1 MFYKCR
7 KWVARMKRLP
17 DAELAVMQVLWQKNG
32 EVTAAEVQ
40 AALAAEYGWKLT
52 SVLTFLARLAEK
64 GFVSL
69 RKEGKT
75 NRYTACVS
83 EAEYQKSE
91 SVSFVQ
97 RLFGGSVKDLVA
109 SLAEAGSMSEAD
121 VAELQAFLEEQK
133 GGA

>member
-1 MFYKCR
+1 
-7 KWVARMKRLP
+7 MKRLP
-17 DAELAVMQVLWQKNG
+17 DAELAVMQVLWQKNE

-40 AALAAEYGWKLT
+40 GALAEVYGWKLT
-52 SVLTFLARLAEK
+52 SVLTFLSRLTEK

-75 NRYTACVS
+75 NRYTARVT

-97 RLFGGSVKDLVA
+97 RLFAGSVKDLVA
-109 SLAEAGSMSEAD
+109 SLAEAGSMSDAD
-121 VAELQAFLEEQK
+121 VAEL
-133 GGA
+133 

>member
-7 KWVARMKRLP
+7 KVVARMKRLP
-17 DAELAVMQVLWQKNG
+17 DAELAVMQVLWQKNE

-40 AALAAEYGWKLT
+40 GALAEVYGWKLT
-52 SVLTFLARLAEK
+52 SVLTFLSRLTEK

-75 NRYTACVS
+75 NRYTARGT
-83 EAEYQKSE
+83 EAECQKSE

-97 RLFGGSVKDLVA
+97 RLFAGSVKDLVA
-109 SLAEAGSMSEAD
+109 SLAEAGSMSDAD

>member
-1 MFYKCR
+1 
-7 KWVARMKRLP
+7 MKRLP
-17 DAELAVMQVLWQKNG
+17 EAELAVMQVLWQKNE

-40 AALAAEYGWKLT
+40 GALAEVYGWKLT
-52 SVLTFLARLAEK
+52 SVLTFLSRLTEK

-75 NRYTACVS
+75 NRYTARVT

-97 RLFGGSVKDLVA
+97 RLFAGSVKDLVA
-109 SLAEAGSMSEAD
+109 SLAEAGSRSDAD

>member
-1 MFYKCR
+1 M
-7 KWVARMKRLP
+7 
-17 DAELAVMQVLWQKNG
+17 
-32 EVTAAEVQ
+32 
-40 AALAAEYGWKLT
+40 
-52 SVLTFLARLAEK
+52 LTFLSRLTEK

-75 NRYTACVS
+75 NRYTARVT

-97 RLFGGSVKDLVA
+97 RSFAGSVKDLVA
-109 SLAEAGSMSEAD
+109 SLAEAGSMSDAD

>member
-1 MFYKCR
+1 MGGVNEAIAGCR
-7 KWVARMKRLP
+7 VGSDAGLVAKKRGGDSRGGAGGLECGIWLEI
-17 DAELAVMQVLWQKNG
+17 DVCADV
-32 EVTAAEVQ
+32 
-40 AALAAEYGWKLT
+40 
-52 SVLTFLARLAEK
+52 LARLAEK
-64 GFVSL
+64 GFVSS

-97 RLFGGSVKDLVA
+97 RLFAGSVKDLVA
-109 SLAEAGSMSEAD
+109 SLAEAGSMSDAD
-121 VAELQAFLEEQK
+121 VEELQAFLEEQK